1 MGECL
6 KQPENSIENIM
17 ERTMFIPHQR
27 RSLNCSTHNW
37 IDFQGE
43 IMKLNIPIKQ
53 ANTKTVQFRIDPE
66 TSKMLT
72 KLRSHYGTTSG
83 VLLKEMIKETY
94 KSVYKKEQT

>member
-1 MGECL
+1 
-6 KQPENSIENIM
+6 M
-17 ERTMFIPHQR
+17 ERTILIPPQR
-27 RSLNCSTHNW
+27 RSLNCSTPNW

-43 IMKLNIPIKQ
+43 KMKLNIPIKQ

-94 KSVYKKEQT
+94 KSVYKKDHT